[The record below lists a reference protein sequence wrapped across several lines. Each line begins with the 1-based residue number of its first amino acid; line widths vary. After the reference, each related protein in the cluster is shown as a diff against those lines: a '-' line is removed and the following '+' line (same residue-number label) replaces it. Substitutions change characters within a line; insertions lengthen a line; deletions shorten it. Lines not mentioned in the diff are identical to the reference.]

1 MASQNDK
8 RVWEKIEFVQ
18 NPQDMQKHIGKM
30 LYLLFDTETMVGSTR
45 ISNINTYLAEEDILE
60 TCSNDPSELT
70 LLYGVVLDVT
80 SLPLELPD
88 GLPHDQDLY
97 VIHMDDYNAAEY
109 EKVDSIEDV
118 IDYIEIA
125 VSDLDGI
132 SDINDFG
139 LIFGVEL
146 SFKLQVVP
154 SAFIVSSQL
163 REQLGVE

>member
-1 MASQNDK
+1 MALQSAK
-8 RVWEKIEFVQ
+8 RVWERIEFVQ
-18 NPQDMQKHIGKM
+18 NPKDMRKYIGKM
-30 LYLLFDTETMVGSTR
+30 LYLLFDTETMVGSTK
-45 ISNINTYLAEEDILE
+45 ISDMNDYLAEEDILE

-97 VIHMDDYNAAEY
+97 VVRMDDYNAAEY
-109 EKVDSIEDV
+109 EKVDSIEDA

-125 VSDLDGI
+125 VSDLDGV
-132 SDINDFG
+132 SDIDDFG

-146 SFKLQVVP
+146 SFKLQVV
-154 SAFIVSSQL
+154 SSTFAASPQL